1 MIAMLVE
8 DMLLDLG
15 HELVAV
21 PILSKA
27 VQPGSSGLCHQ
38 RCLRPEVLNSSIG
51 RSSGRSST

>member
-15 HELVAV
+15 HKLVAV

-38 RCLRPEVLNSSIG
+38 RCLRPEQRPIQYVS
-51 RSSGRSST
+51 RCA